1 MASVIQDELNQ
12 RDWVQA
18 DLAGV
23 LGWSVQTLSE
33 VMQGKRRLDA
43 AMALDLSASFRMD
56 PEAVLAVQAAAELD
70 AARRSRDAE
79 SRLAT
84 IGKRAELEAV
94 VPVRELVKR
103 KAIAA
108 KDPDRQ
114 LSDVKALLEVRDLR
128 DEPQHMVSA
137 KRVRSGV
144 PLTRAQKA
152 WVALARQRAR
162 EIDAQTYDE
171 AEFTQLSEA
180 LAHEVREPSDFEG
193 LPDRFAATGVRLV
206 HIPAFPGGR
215 IDGVSM
221 SLESAP
227 MIALSGRGKRID
239 RVLFALLHECAHVV
253 SGHWRDGVVQVH
265 EVGIVG
271 DPRVEDEVNQMAQS
285 WILPEGLK
293 LPGALNSASVDDL
306 AERNDVSPA
315 LIIGQLQHS
324 GLIPWASALSRGLP
338 NVEEPL
344 LTWH

>member
-1 MASVIQDELNQ
+1 MIQDELNR

-18 DLAGV
+18 DLARV

-33 VMQGKRRLDA
+33 VMHGKRRLDA
-43 AMALDLSASFRMD
+43 GMALDLATTFGIE
-56 PEAVLAVQAAAELD
+56 PEAVLAIQAAVELD
-70 AARRSRDAE
+70 AARRSRDADA
-79 SRLAT
+79 RLAL

-94 VPVRELVKR
+94 VPMRELVRR
-103 KAIAA
+103 KAIAG

-114 LSDVKALLEVRDLR
+114 REDVEALLEVDDLR
-128 DEPQHMVSA
+128 DDPPFMVSA
-137 KRVRSGV
+137 KRVQSEA

-162 EIDAQTYDE
+162 EIDAQPYDE
-171 AEFTQLSEA
+171 EAFTQLSAA
-180 LAHEVREPSDFEG
+180 LAHEVREPDDFEG
-193 LPDRFAATGVRLV
+193 LPDKFAARGVRLV

-253 SGHWRDGVVQVH
+253 SGHWRDGVVRVH
-265 EVGIVG
+265 EDGSFG
-271 DPRVEDEVNQMAQS
+271 DPRLEDEVNWIAQS
-285 WILPEGLK
+285 WILPKGLDRTG
-293 LPGALNSASVDDL
+293 LLNSAGVNEL

-315 LIIGQLQHS
+315 IIIGQLQHL
-324 GLIPWASALSRGLP
+324 GAIPWSSVLSRGLP
-338 NVEEPL
+338 KVEESL